1 MVLLAS
7 AFLLTVTVAD
17 AASLYGKVVQVD
29 EGDVITVHNLNRPI
43 KIQLLGIDA
52 PEKGQPYAEIARQHL
67 SDFVLNKFVVVH
79 YSGLGANNYIIG
91 RVVLDEMDV
100 CAQMIRDGAAWF
112 DLKSRLSDAEREI
125 YSLSEHAAR
134 KEQRGIWQDA
144 TPVAPW
150 DFRRELAERR
160 YHLPTS
166 TPKQSLTT
174 NALTSE
180 DLLTAVGGGSGR
192 VSSRTNGSSLGWRT
206 LAPSDFNFSVLVPG
220 NALESGVTLPGKI
233 MGPSDINVS
242 AGSDGN
248 TSYVVLWAKGLHDGS
263 SDAAVTQATIERFT
277 ELLNKGLNQQGVEV
291 KVERERALK
300 NGSFGGTQ
308 FKLLAGNAPGVIRV
322 FTSHTKKERHF
333 YMLIVGNGREEDT
346 QVGEFL
352 NSLNLSRK

>member
-1 MVLLAS
+1 MVLLVS
-7 AFLLTVTVAD
+7 AFFVATSAAD

-29 EGDVITVHNLNRPI
+29 DGDVITVNNLNRPI

-52 PEKGQPYAEIARQHL
+52 PEKGQPYADVARLHL
-67 SDFVLNKFVVVH
+67 ADFVLNRFVVVH

-91 RVVLDEMDV
+91 RVVVGEMDV
-100 CAQMIRDGAAWF
+100 CAQMIRDGVAWF
-112 DLKSRLSDAEREI
+112 DLKSRLGDVEREI
-125 YSLSEHAAR
+125 YSLSEQAAR

-144 TPVAPW
+144 APIAPW

-160 YHLPTS
+160 AHLPTS
-166 TPKQSLTT
+166 TPRQARAT
-174 NALTSE
+174 NSLTSE
-180 DLLTAVGGGSGR
+180 DLLSAVGAGSGR
-192 VSSRTNGSSLGWRT
+192 TSSRTNGGSLGWRT

-220 NALESGVTLPGKI
+220 NALESGVTLPGKF

-242 AGSDGN
+242 TGSDGN

-263 SDAAVTQATIERFT
+263 SDAAVTQSTVERFT
-277 ELLNKGLNQQGVEV
+277 ELLNKRLSRQGVEV
-291 KVERERALK
+291 KVERQRSLK
-300 NGSFGGTQ
+300 NGAFGGTQ
-308 FKLLAGNAPGVIRV
+308 YKILFGNSPGVIRI

-333 YMLIVGNGREEDT
+333 YMLIVGNGSEQDP